1 MNDTSKS
8 VTPTNFIRQIIESEI
23 ADGCHTDGIVTR
35 FPPEPNG
42 HLHIGHAKSMCLNF
56 GLAEDFAGRC
66 FLRFDDTNPDK
77 ESPEYVESIK
87 TDVRW
92 LGFNWEDRLTHASD
106 YFPQL
111 YDWAVELIEN
121 GKAFICSL
129 SAEEIRASR
138 GTLTEPGSESPF
150 RIRSVAESLE
160 LFEKMRAGDFPDG
173 SHVLRAKIDM
183 AAPNIHMRDPT
194 IYRIRHSTHHNT
206 GNRWCIYPMYGFTH
220 PLSDAIEGV
229 THSLCTLEFEDQRP
243 FYDWVLDNVTISK
256 RPRQIEFSRM
266 SLDYSIMSKRLLTLL
281 VDENRVSGWDDP
293 RLPTLSGLRR
303 RGYTPRAIRNFC
315 TRIGV
320 TKNEQQIEASVLENC
335 VREDLDKSAPRAFAV
350 MDPLKIVIENY
361 PQGQVEQLEAH
372 NHPNDPNMGSRQ
384 ISFCREIYIDRQDFM
399 EEAPK
404 KFFRLAPGREV
415 RLRYAYFITCTSVIH
430 DSEGQISELRC
441 SYDPES
447 RGGQSPDGRKVKGT
461 LHWVSVQ
468 HALDA
473 EVRQYERLF
482 QDANPLADRSK
493 DFLELI
499 NPDSKAVITSSK
511 VEPGLINAA
520 AGKSFQFERVGYF
533 CVDPESTPSHL
544 VFNRTVE
551 LRDSW
556 GKKVVHEKT

>member
-23 ADGCHTDGIVTR
+23 AHGCHTDGIVTR

-150 RIRSVAESLE
+150 RIRPVAESLE

-183 AAPNIHMRDPT
+183 TAPNIHMRDPT

-473 EVRQYERLF
+473 EVRQYDRLF

-511 VEPGLINAA
+511 VEPGLINAG

-556 GKKVVHEKT
+556 GKKNRP

>member
-150 RIRSVAESLE
+150 RIRSVAESLQ

-266 SLDYSIMSKRLLTLL
+266 SLDYSIMSKRLLTML

>member
-243 FYDWVLDNVTISK
+243 FYNWILDNVTISK

-266 SLDYSIMSKRLLTLL
+266 SLDYSIMSKRLLTML

-335 VREDLDKSAPRAFAV
+335 VREDLDKNAPRAFAV

-473 EVRQYERLF
+473 EVRQYDRLF

-499 NPDSKAVITSSK
+499 NPDSKSVITSSK

-556 GKKVVHEKT
+556 GKKIVHEKT

>member
-266 SLDYSIMSKRLLTLL
+266 SLDYSIMSKRLLTTL

-473 EVRQYERLF
+473 EVRQYDRLF

>member
-92 LGFNWEDRLTHASD
+92 LGFNWEDRLTHASN

-266 SLDYSIMSKRLLTLL
+266 SLDYSIMSKRLLTML

-461 LHWVSVQ
+461 LHWVSAQ

-473 EVRQYERLF
+473 EVRQYDRLF

>member
-23 ADGCHTDGIVTR
+23 ADGRHTDGIVTR

-42 HLHIGHAKSMCLNF
+42 YLHIGHAKSMCLNF

-138 GTLTEPGSESPF
+138 GTLTEPGSDSPY
-150 RIRSVAESLE
+150 RIRSVAENLE

-183 AAPNIHMRDPT
+183 AAPNIHMRDPA
-194 IYRIRHSTHHNT
+194 IYRIRHSPHHNT

-266 SLDYSIMSKRLLTLL
+266 SLDYSIMSKRLLTIL
-281 VDENRVSGWDDP
+281 VDENCVSGWDDP
-293 RLPTLSGLRR
+293 RMPTLSGLRR

-320 TKNEQQIEASVLENC
+320 TKNEQKIEASVLENC
-335 VREDLDKSAPRAFAV
+335 VREDLDKNAPRVFAV
-350 MDPLKIVIENY
+350 MNPLKLVIENY
-361 PQGQVEQLEAH
+361 PQDRVEQFDAL
-372 NHPNDPNMGSRQ
+372 NHPNNPEMGSRQ
-384 ISFCREIYIDRQDFM
+384 IPFCRELYIDRQDFM

-415 RLRYAYFITCTSVIH
+415 RLRYAYFITCTSVIRN
-430 DSEGQISELRC
+430 SEGQISELRC

-447 RGGQSPDGRKVKGT
+447 RGGHAPDGRKVKGT
-461 LHWVSVQ
+461 LHWVSAQ

-473 EVRQYERLF
+473 EVRQYDRLF
-482 QDANPLADRSK
+482 QDANPLSDRSK

-499 NPDSKAVITSSK
+499 NPDSKAVITNSK
-511 VEPGLINAA
+511 VEPGLISATT
-520 AGKSFQFERVGYF
+520 GKSFQFERVGYF

-556 GKKVVHEKT
+556 GKKNRP

>member
-1 MNDTSKS
+1 MNETSKS

-23 ADGCHTDGIVTR
+23 ADGCHIDGIVTR

-220 PLSDAIEGV
+220 PLSDVIEGV

-266 SLDYSIMSKRLLTLL
+266 SLDYSIMSKRLLTTL

-372 NHPNDPNMGSRQ
+372 NHPNDPDMGSRQ

-473 EVRQYERLF
+473 EVRQYDRLF

-499 NPDSKAVITSSK
+499 NPDSKAVTTSSK

>member
-23 ADGCHTDGIVTR
+23 ADGRHTDGIVTR

-42 HLHIGHAKSMCLNF
+42 YLHIGHAKSMCLNF

-138 GTLTEPGSESPF
+138 GTLTEPGSDSPY
-150 RIRSVAESLE
+150 RIRSVAENLE

-183 AAPNIHMRDPT
+183 AAPNIHMRDPA
-194 IYRIRHSTHHNT
+194 IYRIRHSPHHNT

-243 FYDWVLDNVTISK
+243 FYDL
-256 RPRQIEFSRM
+256 
-266 SLDYSIMSKRLLTLL
+266 SL
-281 VDENRVSGWDDP
+281 
-293 RLPTLSGLRR
+293 
-303 RGYTPRAIRNFC
+303 
-315 TRIGV
+315 
-320 TKNEQQIEASVLENC
+320 
-335 VREDLDKSAPRAFAV
+335 
-350 MDPLKIVIENY
+350 
-361 PQGQVEQLEAH
+361 
-372 NHPNDPNMGSRQ
+372 
-384 ISFCREIYIDRQDFM
+384 
-399 EEAPK
+399 
-404 KFFRLAPGREV
+404 
-415 RLRYAYFITCTSVIH
+415 IH
-430 DSEGQISELRC
+430 I
-441 SYDPES
+441 
-447 RGGQSPDGRKVKGT
+447 
-461 LHWVSVQ
+461 
-468 HALDA
+468 
-473 EVRQYERLF
+473 
-482 QDANPLADRSK
+482 
-493 DFLELI
+493 
-499 NPDSKAVITSSK
+499 
-511 VEPGLINAA
+511 
-520 AGKSFQFERVGYF
+520 
-533 CVDPESTPSHL
+533 
-544 VFNRTVE
+544 
-551 LRDSW
+551 
-556 GKKVVHEKT
+556 

>member
-220 PLSDAIEGV
+220 PLSDVIEGV

-473 EVRQYERLF
+473 EVRQYDRLF

>member
-56 GLAEDFAGRC
+56 GLAEDFSGHC

-150 RIRSVAESLE
+150 RIRSVAESLQ

-243 FYDWVLDNVTISK
+243 FYNWVLDNVTISK

-266 SLDYSIMSKRLLTLL
+266 SLNYSIMSKRLLTML

-335 VREDLDKSAPRAFAV
+335 VREDLDKNAPRAFAV

-384 ISFCREIYIDRQDFM
+384 ISFCREIYIDRRDFM

-461 LHWVSVQ
+461 LHWVSAQ

-473 EVRQYERLF
+473 EVRQYDRLF
-482 QDANPLADRSK
+482 QDANPLANRSE
-493 DFLELI
+493 DFLELV
-499 NPDSKAVITSSK
+499 NPDSKTVITSTK

-520 AGKSFQFERVGYF
+520 VGKSFQFERVGYF

-556 GKKVVHEKT
+556 GKKIGHEKT

>member
-266 SLDYSIMSKRLLTLL
+266 SLNYSIMSKRLLTML

-335 VREDLDKSAPRAFAV
+335 VREDLDKNAPRAFAV

-473 EVRQYERLF
+473 EVRQYDRLF

-511 VEPGLINAA
+511 VEPGLINAG

-556 GKKVVHEKT
+556 GKKNRP

>member
-23 ADGCHTDGIVTR
+23 ADGRHTDGIVTR

-42 HLHIGHAKSMCLNF
+42 YLHIGHAKSMCLNF

-138 GTLTEPGSESPF
+138 GTLTEPGSDSPY
-150 RIRSVAESLE
+150 RIRSVAENLE

-183 AAPNIHMRDPT
+183 AAPNIHMRDPA
-194 IYRIRHSTHHNT
+194 IYRIRHSPHHNT

-266 SLDYSIMSKRLLTLL
+266 SLDYSIMSKRLLTIL
-281 VDENRVSGWDDP
+281 VDENYVSGWDDP
-293 RLPTLSGLRR
+293 RMPTLSGLRR

-335 VREDLDKSAPRAFAV
+335 VREDLDKNAPRVFAV
-350 MDPLKIVIENY
+350 MNPLKLVIENY
-361 PQGQVEQLEAH
+361 PQDRVEQFDAF
-372 NHPNDPNMGSRQ
+372 NHPNNPEMGSRQ
-384 ISFCREIYIDRQDFM
+384 IPFCRELYIDRQDFM

-415 RLRYAYFITCTSVIH
+415 RLRYAYFITCTSVIRN
-430 DSEGQISELRC
+430 SEGQISELRC

-447 RGGQSPDGRKVKGT
+447 RGGHAPDGRKVKGT
-461 LHWVSVQ
+461 LHWVSAQ

-473 EVRQYERLF
+473 EVRQYDRLF
-482 QDANPLADRSK
+482 RDTNPLSDGSK

-499 NPDSKAVITSSK
+499 NPDSKTVITNSK
-511 VEPGLINAA
+511 VEPGLINATT
-520 AGKSFQFERVGYF
+520 GNSFQFERVGYF

-556 GKKVVHEKT
+556 SKKNRP

>member
-23 ADGCHTDGIVTR
+23 AHGCHTDGIVTR

-150 RIRSVAESLE
+150 RIRPVAESLE

-266 SLDYSIMSKRLLTLL
+266 SLDYSIMSKRLLTML

-335 VREDLDKSAPRAFAV
+335 VREDLDKNAPRAFAV

-361 PQGQVEQLEAH
+361 PQGQVEQLEAL

-473 EVRQYERLF
+473 EVRQYDRLF

-499 NPDSKAVITSSK
+499 NPDSKAVITNSK
-511 VEPGLINAA
+511 VEPGLINATT
-520 AGKSFQFERVGYF
+520 GKSFQFERVGYF

-556 GKKVVHEKT
+556 GKKIVHEKT

>member
-1 MNDTSKS
+1 MNETSKS

-23 ADGCHTDGIVTR
+23 ADGCHIDGIVTR

-220 PLSDAIEGV
+220 PLSDVIEGV

-266 SLDYSIMSKRLLTLL
+266 SLDYSIMSKRLLTTL

-473 EVRQYERLF
+473 EVRQYDRLF

-499 NPDSKAVITSSK
+499 NPDSKAVTTSSK
-511 VEPGLINAA
+511 VEPGLINAET
-520 AGKSFQFERVGYF
+520 GKSFQFERVGYF

-556 GKKVVHEKT
+556 GKKIVHEKT

>member
-266 SLDYSIMSKRLLTLL
+266 SLDYSIMSKRLLTTL
-281 VDENRVSGWDDP
+281 VDENHVSGWDDP

-473 EVRQYERLF
+473 EVRQYDRLF

-499 NPDSKAVITSSK
+499 NPDSKTVITSSK

-520 AGKSFQFERVGYF
+520 VGKSFQFERVGYF

>member
-1 MNDTSKS
+1 MNETSKS

-23 ADGCHTDGIVTR
+23 ADGCHIDGIVTR

-243 FYDWVLDNVTISK
+243 FYNWILDNVTISK

-266 SLDYSIMSKRLLTLL
+266 SLDYSIMSKRLLTML

-473 EVRQYERLF
+473 EVRQYDRLF

-556 GKKVVHEKT
+556 GKKIVHEKT

>member
-23 ADGCHTDGIVTR
+23 ADGCHIDGIVTR

-266 SLDYSIMSKRLLTLL
+266 SLDYSIMSKRLLTTL

-473 EVRQYERLF
+473 EVRQYDRLF

-556 GKKVVHEKT
+556 GKKIVHEKT

>member
-1 MNDTSKS
+1 MNETSKS

-23 ADGCHTDGIVTR
+23 ADGCHIDGIVTR

-266 SLDYSIMSKRLLTLL
+266 SLDYSIMSKRLLTML

-473 EVRQYERLF
+473 EVRQYDRLF

>member
-1 MNDTSKS
+1 MNETSKS

-23 ADGCHTDGIVTR
+23 ADGCHIDGIVTR

-160 LFEKMRAGDFPDG
+160 LFEKMRVGDFPDG

-220 PLSDAIEGV
+220 PLSDVIEGV

-266 SLDYSIMSKRLLTLL
+266 SLDYSIMSKRLLTTL

-372 NHPNDPNMGSRQ
+372 NHPNDPDMGSRQ

-473 EVRQYERLF
+473 EVRQYDRLF

-499 NPDSKAVITSSK
+499 NPDSKAVTTSSK
-511 VEPGLINAA
+511 VEPGLINAE

-556 GKKVVHEKT
+556 GKKIVHEKT

>member
-243 FYDWVLDNVTISK
+243 FYNWILDNVTISK

-266 SLDYSIMSKRLLTLL
+266 SLDYSIMSKRLLTML

>member
-1 MNDTSKS
+1 MNETSKS

-23 ADGCHTDGIVTR
+23 ADGCHIDGIVTR

-220 PLSDAIEGV
+220 PLSDVIEGV

-266 SLDYSIMSKRLLTLL
+266 SLDYSIMSKRLLTTL

-372 NHPNDPNMGSRQ
+372 NHPNDPDMGSRQ

-473 EVRQYERLF
+473 EVRQYDRLF

-499 NPDSKAVITSSK
+499 NPDSKAVTTSSK
-511 VEPGLINAA
+511 VEPGLINAET
-520 AGKSFQFERVGYF
+520 GKSFQFERVGYF

-556 GKKVVHEKT
+556 GKKIVHEKT

>member
-150 RIRSVAESLE
+150 RIRPVAESLE

-243 FYDWVLDNVTISK
+243 FYNWVLDNVTISK

-266 SLDYSIMSKRLLTLL
+266 SLDYSIMSKRLLTML

-473 EVRQYERLF
+473 EVRQYDRLF

-511 VEPGLINAA
+511 VEPGLINAG

-556 GKKVVHEKT
+556 GKKIVHEKT

>member
-266 SLDYSIMSKRLLTLL
+266 SLDYSIMSKRLLTML

-556 GKKVVHEKT
+556 GKKIVHEKT

>member
-1 MNDTSKS
+1 MNETSKS

-23 ADGCHTDGIVTR
+23 ADGCHIDGIVTR

-206 GNRWCIYPMYGFTH
+206 GNHWCIYPMYGFTH
-220 PLSDAIEGV
+220 PLSDVIEGV

-266 SLDYSIMSKRLLTLL
+266 SLDYSIMSKRLLTTL

-361 PQGQVEQLEAH
+361 PQGQVEQLKAH
-372 NHPNDPNMGSRQ
+372 NHPNDPDMGSRQ

-473 EVRQYERLF
+473 EVRQYDRLF

-499 NPDSKAVITSSK
+499 NPDSKAVTTSSK
-511 VEPGLINAA
+511 VEPGLINAE

-556 GKKVVHEKT
+556 GKKIVHEKT

>member
-266 SLDYSIMSKRLLTLL
+266 SLDYSIMSKRLLTML

-335 VREDLDKSAPRAFAV
+335 VREDLDKNAPRAFAV

-473 EVRQYERLF
+473 EVRQYDRLF